1 MYGVKN
7 GSGEVWFVVPDF
19 PLNGFYNGQTYNL
32 IQKHGIYITN
42 NYIITQ

>member
-1 MYGVKN
+1 MVQGSLVC
-7 GSGEVWFVVPDF
+7 GSGL

-42 NYIITQ
+42 NYIITR